1 MGHLRALFNVA
12 GHSLRFRLGGVLLT
26 VVSVALSV
34 FVLLA
39 VEHVRQEARTG
50 FASSVSGVDLI
61 VGARTG
67 EINLLLLSVFR
78 IGNATSNISPEALD
92 VLSGQDSIEWIV
104 PVSLG
109 DSHRGFRVVG
119 TTVDYFE
126 RYQYGRS
133 QSLQFSAGRAFAAAE
148 DIVLGSEVARQL
160 RYSIGNPI
168 VLSHGVAD
176 ESFHQH
182 DQQPFAVSGILAP
195 TGTPIDNALFASLQ
209 AIDAIHDDGARE
221 PGQDEE
227 GHHDAEAHDHGHYD
241 APEGDHT
248 AEEHGHD
255 AKVHT
260 DEQQHHTEDH
270 EHEHEHDEDH
280 ADAAANENGA
290 EEDHPADDH
299 HAHDEPDAN
308 HQEVKEG
315 SHHAD
320 HRAQPDGH
328 DHDDE
333 HPHTGVSRPVTAL
346 LVGVNSPFASLRVQ
360 RWINEYTGEPLL
372 AILPGVALAQL
383 WELVGTVEDTL
394 RGISLLVFVSALF
407 GMVAML
413 LASMRER
420 GREIGILRSIGAP
433 SLFILGLLVVE
444 ALLIV
449 TLGIITAIA
458 ALLVGIAL
466 VNNTLAHETG
476 MSLSMQVFYPSS
488 MTALG
493 LIYLTTLLLSL
504 VPAWRAY
511 RISTAVGAGSGQ
523 V

>member
-1 MGHLRALFNVA
+1 MTQPSSAPVLYRLSPHTVLRLS
-12 GHSLRFRLGGVLLT
+12 GPDRLRFLNGQVTQDVHLATRSTAVPACVLNAKGQLEAVCHIREEEESYLIDAPIELRDSLFARLDRYLIADDVELT
-26 VVSVALSV
+26 DESEDWHVAHL
-34 FVLLA
+34 
-39 VEHVRQEARTG
+39 
-50 FASSVSGVDLI
+50 
-61 VGARTG
+61 
-67 EINLLLLSVFR
+67 
-78 IGNATSNISPEALD
+78 SPEAVD
-92 VLSGQDSIEWIV
+92 VLAGQANIEWIV

-160 RYSIGNPI
+160 RYRIGNPI

-227 GHHDAEAHDHGHYD
+227 GHHDAEAHDHGHND

-260 DEQQHHTEDH
+260 DEQQHHTE
-270 EHEHEHDEDH
+270 EHD
-280 ADAAANENGA
+280 DAAANENGA

-315 SHHAD
+315 SHHAA

-328 DHDDE
+328 DHDDD

-360 RWINEYTGEPLL
+360 RWIPIRPL
-372 AILPGVALAQL
+372 
-383 WELVGTVEDTL
+383 
-394 RGISLLVFVSALF
+394 
-407 GMVAML
+407 
-413 LASMRER
+413 
-420 GREIGILRSIGAP
+420 
-433 SLFILGLLVVE
+433 
-444 ALLIV
+444 
-449 TLGIITAIA
+449 
-458 ALLVGIAL
+458 
-466 VNNTLAHETG
+466 H
-476 MSLSMQVFYPSS
+476 
-488 MTALG
+488 
-493 LIYLTTLLLSL
+493 
-504 VPAWRAY
+504 
-511 RISTAVGAGSGQ
+511 SGQ
-523 V
+523 SEK